1 MTIPIPIIAA
11 AISAA
16 GQLGSAYFSKTKQP
30 KLDQLSNQT
39 PAQKEL
45 EDLIMSGIKSG
56 SGPLSGLLE
65 GFNPSGFSR
74 GCGKA
79 CYRKL

>member
-65 GFNPSGFSR
+65 GFNPQAFQEGVA
-74 GCGKA
+74 KPA
-79 CYRKL
+79 IEKL